1 MDDRQ
6 FLQDIKDGKISIDE
20 GLTHLKNSNYT
31 DLGFA
36 KIDFDRKKRRK
47 LPEVIFAQSKEDEH
61 LLKIFQLF
69 CDKKENILAT
79 RMRREQ
85 YEFLKDKVPNLI
97 YDEISMTAR
106 VEFEKIE
113 KFGSIAICCG
123 GTSDIRV
130 CEEARITAEFFGVNV
145 MTFYDI
151 GVSAIRRLLDN
162 IDKIREANV
171 IIAAAGM
178 EGALA
183 TVIAGLCDK
192 PIIAVPTSVGYG
204 AAFSGL
210 SPLLTMINSCA
221 EGINV
226 VNIDNGYGAAYNAVQ
241 INALI
246 EKI

>member
-6 FLQDIKDGKISIDE
+6 FLKDIKDGKISIGE

-123 GTSDIRV
+123 GTSDIRGKDNS
-130 CEEARITAEFFGVNV
+130 GV
-145 MTFYDI
+145 FRSKCHDLLRHRS
-151 GVSAIRRLLDN
+151 VSN
-162 IDKIREANV
+162 
-171 IIAAAGM
+171 
-178 EGALA
+178 
-183 TVIAGLCDK
+183 
-192 PIIAVPTSVGYG
+192 
-204 AAFSGL
+204 
-210 SPLLTMINSCA
+210 
-221 EGINV
+221 
-226 VNIDNGYGAAYNAVQ
+226 
-241 INALI
+241 
-246 EKI
+246 

>member
-6 FLQDIKDGKISIDE
+6 FLEDIKNGKISIDE
-20 GLTHLKNSNYT
+20 GLLHLKNSNYT

-47 LPEVIFAQSKEDEH
+47 QPEVIFAQSKEDEH
-61 LLKIFQLF
+61 ILRIFRLF
-69 CDKKENILAT
+69 CERKENILAT
-79 RMRREQ
+79 RMRKEQ
-85 YEFLKDKVPNLI
+85 YEFLKDEIENII
-97 YDEISMTAR
+97 YDELSMTAR
-106 VEFEKIE
+106 VEFEETEKI
-113 KFGSIAICCG
+113 GNIAICCG

-130 CEEARITAEFFGVNV
+130 CEEARITAEFFGANV
-145 MTFYDI
+145 TTYYDI
-151 GVSAIRRLLDN
+151 GVSAIKRLLDN
-162 IDKIREANV
+162 IDEIRQANV
-171 IIAAAGM
+171 IIAVAGM

-246 EKI
+246 EKR